1 MNICW
6 RHWLPSLIKGG
17 QDALGKSSRR
27 LWLETLV
34 YGIVIG
40 VAVSGLRCGVFQA
53 LMHNGWQ
60 SAASITIMVYLM
72 VIVIVMAILA
82 IYIIIKTREGRER
95 GGRERG
101 GSTSSS
107 SLSTS
112 KDEFANMV
120 AAVAVVYCLCEI
132 PFFVDVFHFAFVT
145 DRISILRIITDFFV
159 VLNSSVNIFIYLAFS
174 RGFRRTF
181 FQLFSRP

>member
-1 MNICW
+1 
-6 RHWLPSLIKGG
+6 
-17 QDALGKSSRR
+17 
-27 LWLETLV
+27 
-34 YGIVIG
+34 
-40 VAVSGLRCGVFQA
+40 
-53 LMHNGWQ
+53 
-60 SAASITIMVYLM
+60 MVYLM

-95 GGRERG
+95 GG
-101 GSTSSS
+101 STSSSS

-132 PFFVDVFHFAFVT
+132 PFFVDVFYFAFVT